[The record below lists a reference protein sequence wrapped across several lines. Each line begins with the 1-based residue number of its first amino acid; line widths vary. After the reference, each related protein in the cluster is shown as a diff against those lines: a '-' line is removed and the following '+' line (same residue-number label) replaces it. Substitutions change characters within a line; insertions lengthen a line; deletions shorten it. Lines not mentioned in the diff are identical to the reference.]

1 MIRIIIT
8 LILLIFSSACF
19 AETSSV
25 SAVLSDIEAVLPV
38 WKTLALRS
46 AQAVGV
52 FGIIYVMVRLAV
64 DTQKNQGWNRD
75 TFHIARVGFGLAIC
89 TMLIN
94 FGATLDLASATLYGK
109 KSCYTAY
116 LDSDAPAS
124 SCYDS
129 SQTELT
135 GESLSK
141 ITAIEDSSTVSSFV
155 EEQQIYF
162 NILATVGFASFVFWM
177 IKLYQKNA
185 HNDSEHGY
193 GKILISI
200 CASALIVDNYHIVSW
215 SWNTIQSYM

>member
-1 MIRIIIT
+1 MLKIVIA
-8 LILLIFSSACF
+8 LLLFVFSSASF
-19 AETSSV
+19 AESSNV
-25 SAVLSDIEAVLPV
+25 SAVLNDIDAALPI

-52 FGIIYVMVRLAV
+52 FGIIYVMVRLAI
-64 DTQKNQGWNRD
+64 DTHKNQGWNRD
-75 TFHIARVGFGLAIC
+75 TFHIARVIFGLAIC

-94 FGATLDLASATLYGK
+94 FGATLDLASATLYGS

-141 ITAIEDSSTVSSFV
+141 ITAIDDSSSINSFI
-155 EEQQIYF
+155 EKQQIYF
-162 NILATVGFASFVFWM
+162 NILATIGFAVFVFWM

-193 GKILISI
+193 GKILIAI

-215 SWNTIQSYM
+215 SLSTVQSYM